1 MNPSDTSFPYQ
12 CTTCKKEF
20 PSLEWLKTHRR
31 IYLKDGPHEDKAK
44 DSLVEWL
51 ETHTG
56 IWNKKEDFFEVQ
68 DWIEKI
74 DPDDPEY
81 RSISITFMT
90 LGVDMEFLQND
101 TLLDRE
107 DINMLVTDHNS
118 KLDALYSS
126 KVWEKILILRDNRK
140 ISPAHS

>member
-1 MNPSDTSFPYQ
+1 M
-12 CTTCKKEF
+12 
-20 PSLEWLKTHRR
+20 
-31 IYLKDGPHEDKAK
+31 
-44 DSLVEWL
+44 EWL